1 MLAQWRQSMLDDQTL
16 LDANAV
22 LRYLLEDIEAQATK
36 VEQAIIRG
44 AEVTI
49 EVLAECVYVLEGV
62 YHVPRQRVNESLC
75 ILLDEASCRRKNVA
89 IEALSLYS
97 ASSFDFVDCVLAA
110 ESDAGRRDVLTFDKK
125 LSKLIKTLDET
136 SYVR

>member
-1 MLAQWRQSMLDDQTL
+1 MLAQWWQSMLDDQTL

-22 LRYLLEDIEAQATK
+22 LRYLLEDIETQATK
-36 VEQAIIRG
+36 AEQAIIRG

-110 ESDAGRRDVLTFDKK
+110 ESDAGHRDVLTFDKK